1 MNIVYTVD
9 NKFVPQLATG
19 ICSICENNKEEDV
32 CFYVVSKGITDD
44 NKDALTRYVEKYG
57 KKICIIELSN
67 VKDYIDFDFDTS
79 SWNDIVLA
87 RLFFDR
93 LLPNDV
99 DKIIYLDGDTMVRGS
114 LHDLWSIDLSNYV
127 IGAAVEP
134 TANSERK
141 KAISL
146 ELTKPYYNA
155 GVLLINMEKWKE
167 MNAGKIV
174 LNFYKEH
181 QGRLF
186 ANDQC
191 AINGAL
197 KDYILQIPI
206 SYNFCNSYRFYN
218 YKALVKMMKPTKFIS
233 KEDYQVQCNNPII
246 IHFLGEERPWRVGNK
261 HTYTNEYMF
270 YWSTLKICKGNDIPV
285 ISLVHNLGIG
295 GAVQTGYKYAYEYN
309 YDIAIQYDGDGQH
322 NIEYA
327 KNIIDPIINEKS
339 DFVIGSRFV
348 TENASEFKSSA
359 ARRIGI
365 KIISSTIHLI
375 TKKRI
380 YDVTSGFRAANKKII
395 KMFAQD
401 YPVEYP
407 EPLTNMDLILKG
419 YNVKEVPVAM
429 REREGG
435 VSSIRAWKNAYYMI
449 NVILSLLVFGLR
461 GKRKNG

>member
-1 MNIVYTVD
+1 MLPEI
-9 NKFVPQLATG
+9 
-19 ICSICENNKEEDV
+19 
-32 CFYVVSKGITDD
+32 
-44 NKDALTRYVEKYG
+44 
-57 KKICIIELSN
+57 
-67 VKDYIDFDFDTS
+67 
-79 SWNDIVLA
+79 
-87 RLFFDR
+87 
-93 LLPNDV
+93 LPNLN
-99 DKIIYLDGDTMVRGS
+99 KIIYLDGDTMVRGS

-246 IHFLGEERPWRVGNK
+246 IHFHFKLSTSK
-261 HTYTNEYMF
+261 FF
-270 YWSTLKICKGNDIPV
+270 YYFSFHFKTCFM
-285 ISLVHNLGIG
+285 ISH
-295 GAVQTGYKYAYEYN
+295 
-309 YDIAIQYDGDGQH
+309 
-322 NIEYA
+322 
-327 KNIIDPIINEKS
+327 
-339 DFVIGSRFV
+339 
-348 TENASEFKSSA
+348 
-359 ARRIGI
+359 
-365 KIISSTIHLI
+365 
-375 TKKRI
+375 
-380 YDVTSGFRAANKKII
+380 
-395 KMFAQD
+395 
-401 YPVEYP
+401 
-407 EPLTNMDLILKG
+407 
-419 YNVKEVPVAM
+419 
-429 REREGG
+429 
-435 VSSIRAWKNAYYMI
+435 
-449 NVILSLLVFGLR
+449 SLLFPPYLFFLF
-461 GKRKNG
+461 

>member
-206 SYNFCNSYRFYN
+206 SYNFCNSYR
-218 YKALVKMMKPTKFIS
+218 
-233 KEDYQVQCNNPII
+233 
-246 IHFLGEERPWRVGNK
+246 
-261 HTYTNEYMF
+261 
-270 YWSTLKICKGNDIPV
+270 
-285 ISLVHNLGIG
+285 
-295 GAVQTGYKYAYEYN
+295 
-309 YDIAIQYDGDGQH
+309 
-322 NIEYA
+322 
-327 KNIIDPIINEKS
+327 
-339 DFVIGSRFV
+339 
-348 TENASEFKSSA
+348 
-359 ARRIGI
+359 
-365 KIISSTIHLI
+365 
-375 TKKRI
+375 
-380 YDVTSGFRAANKKII
+380 
-395 KMFAQD
+395 
-401 YPVEYP
+401 
-407 EPLTNMDLILKG
+407 
-419 YNVKEVPVAM
+419 
-429 REREGG
+429 
-435 VSSIRAWKNAYYMI
+435 
-449 NVILSLLVFGLR
+449 
-461 GKRKNG
+461 

>member
-1 MNIVYTVD
+1 M
-9 NKFVPQLATG
+9 
-19 ICSICENNKEEDV
+19 
-32 CFYVVSKGITDD
+32 
-44 NKDALTRYVEKYG
+44 EKYG

-270 YWSTLKICKGNDIPV
+270 YWNKTPWANTPLELGWENYFKAFNLFNTVMKPFPMLRYKIMDTLIP
-285 ISLVHNLGIG
+285 IMIKHR
-295 GAVQTGYKYAYEYN
+295 K
-309 YDIAIQYDGDGQH
+309 
-322 NIEYA
+322 
-327 KNIIDPIINEKS
+327 KS
-339 DFVIGSRFV
+339 
-348 TENASEFKSSA
+348 
-359 ARRIGI
+359 
-365 KIISSTIHLI
+365 
-375 TKKRI
+375 
-380 YDVTSGFRAANKKII
+380 
-395 KMFAQD
+395 
-401 YPVEYP
+401 
-407 EPLTNMDLILKG
+407 
-419 YNVKEVPVAM
+419 
-429 REREGG
+429 
-435 VSSIRAWKNAYYMI
+435 
-449 NVILSLLVFGLR
+449 
-461 GKRKNG
+461 

>member
-44 NKDALTRYVEKYG
+44 KKDALTRYVEKYG

-233 KEDYQVQCNNPII
+233 KVDYQVQCNNPII

-270 YWSTLKICKGNDIPV
+270 YWNKTPWANTPLELGWENYFKVFNLFNTVMKPFPMLRYRIMDTLIP
-285 ISLVHNLGIG
+285 IMIKHR
-295 GAVQTGYKYAYEYN
+295 K
-309 YDIAIQYDGDGQH
+309 
-322 NIEYA
+322 
-327 KNIIDPIINEKS
+327 KS
-339 DFVIGSRFV
+339 
-348 TENASEFKSSA
+348 
-359 ARRIGI
+359 
-365 KIISSTIHLI
+365 
-375 TKKRI
+375 
-380 YDVTSGFRAANKKII
+380 
-395 KMFAQD
+395 
-401 YPVEYP
+401 
-407 EPLTNMDLILKG
+407 
-419 YNVKEVPVAM
+419 
-429 REREGG
+429 
-435 VSSIRAWKNAYYMI
+435 
-449 NVILSLLVFGLR
+449 
-461 GKRKNG
+461 